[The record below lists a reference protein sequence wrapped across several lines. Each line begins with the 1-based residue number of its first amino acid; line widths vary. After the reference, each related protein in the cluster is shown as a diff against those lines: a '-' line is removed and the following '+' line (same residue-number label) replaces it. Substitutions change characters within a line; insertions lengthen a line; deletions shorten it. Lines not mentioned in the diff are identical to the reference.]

1 MRILSYIFIVFAL
14 VSCDGYQKVLKSN
27 DMDVKF
33 LAAKNYYENGEYVKA
48 LPLLDELSIIY
59 KGTKKAQE
67 VDYLLAYTYH
77 GLGSNMIASYRF
89 KLFVLTY
96 PNSKHCEEL
105 SFMAAYCYYLESP
118 SATKDMTNTL
128 KAIDELQLFVDT
140 YPDSKRV
147 QQCNNLI
154 DELIEKIHT
163 KSYKI
168 AKLYYDI
175 EEYKA
180 AITAL
185 NNLVIDYPTIQN
197 KSEIQYLILDS
208 NYKLAINSVLNK
220 KEERFKNTIASY
232 NYFKTHHADDELM
245 SSAQSIYDKTL
256 KQLQKIQQ

>member
-1 MRILSYIFIVFAL
+1 MRALLYILTISVLF
-14 VSCDGYQKVLKSN
+14 SCSGYQKILKSN
-27 DMDVKF
+27 DLDVKF
-33 LAAKNYYENGEYVKA
+33 VSAKKYYEDEEFVRA

-118 SATKDMTNTL
+118 SATLDKTNTL
-128 KAIDELQLFVDT
+128 KAIEELQLFVDE
-140 YPDSKRV
+140 YPNSERIK
-147 QQCNNLI
+147 QCNELM
-154 DELIEKIHT
+154 DELIDKVHT
-163 KSYKI
+163 KSFKI

-175 EEYKA
+175 QEYKA

-185 NNLVIDYPTIQN
+185 NNLLLDFPTIEN
-197 KSEIQYLILDS
+197 KTEIQYLILNA
-208 NYKLAINSVLNK
+208 NYQLAVNSVSGK
-220 KEERFKNTIASY
+220 KEERLRNTLAAFNTFKNNHSE
-232 NYFKTHHADDELM
+232 HQLM
-245 SSAQSIYDKTL
+245 SSAQSIHDKTV
-256 KQLQKIQQ
+256 KQLQKIQ